1 MARCCFVIPLVQ
13 FQRDDCFS
21 RKRLPPL
28 AFVMKME
35 EQVSLGNLST
45 LAISLCTLLVS
56 QFQVWFM
63 DEISDVATLA
73 IGLNHFRI
81 KFINVSQFL
90 YSISNFFL
98 LLLYVV
104 KISSDGFSIGL
115 KITQHH
121 PCLKFS
127 YCFMLWSSLQFK
139 LFYNMK
145 NTIVEKYKDV

>member
-1 MARCCFVIPLVQ
+1 MPRCCFVIPLVQ

-28 AFVMKME
+28 AFVMKVE

-63 DEISDVATLA
+63 DEISDVATLD

-81 KFINVSQFL
+81 EFIVVSQFL
-90 YSISNFFL
+90 YYISSFFL

-104 KISSDGFSIGL
+104 RISSDGFSIGL
-115 KITQHH
+115 INDAISPLFKIQ
-121 PCLKFS
+121 LLFDV
-127 YCFMLWSSLQFK
+127 MVQFA
-139 LFYNMK
+139 NQ
-145 NTIVEKYKDV
+145 TIL

>member
-1 MARCCFVIPLVQ
+1 MIA
-13 FQRDDCFS
+13 FS
-21 RKRLPPL
+21 RKRLLPL
-28 AFVMKME
+28 AFVMKVE

-81 KFINVSQFL
+81 EFINVSQFVC
-90 YSISNFFL
+90 YMSNSFL

-115 KITQHH
+115 INYTRSPLFKIH
-121 PCLKFS
+121 LLFNL
-127 YCFMLWSSLQFK
+127 MVQFASNYI
-139 LFYNMK
+139 L
-145 NTIVEKYKDV
+145 IL